1 MERRREM
8 KQFFKIW
15 LPVIIVAG
23 VVLYIIDMVH
33 PYHDEMKSMQ
43 AQISMIANHEHVH
56 DHPHEHNTDH
66 EHDLF
71 HEHDIAHDHGTH
83 EHSEIR
89 AMLELMFE
97 LENKV
102 NAE

>member
-1 MERRREM
+1 MERRKEM
-8 KQFFKIW
+8 KNLIKIW
-15 LPVIIVAG
+15 LPAVIIAG
-23 VVLYIIDMVH
+23 LGLWALYEGDLEI
-33 PYHDEMKSMQ
+33 KGLQ
-43 AQISMIANHEHVH
+43 AQLDVIANHEHVH
-56 DHPHEHNTDH
+56 DHP
-66 EHDLF
+66 

>member
-1 MERRREM
+1 M
-8 KQFFKIW
+8 KNIIKML
-15 LPVIIVAG
+15 LPAVLVAVG
-23 VVLYIIDMVH
+23 LVYASYLGDLEI
-33 PYHDEMKSMQ
+33 KGLQ
-43 AQISMIANHEHVH
+43 AQLDVIANHEHVH
-56 DHPHEHNTDH
+56 DHPHEHDTNH

-83 EHSEIR
+83 EHSEIK